1 MLFWCVVHNLEM
13 IHFHNLFITHTHTS
27 FLSWSMLH
35 ITPCILLTKI
45 RRCQSSTPHRKRH
58 HSIAY
63 ILPKTELPCNIQ
75 FIPSKGHQLVDVM
88 PLTDRMN
95 KKKFVAI
102 DMKFCLIRQTRMHWD
117 SWLLNQHNDW
127 KQWMAKWFSRSAW
140 LNRGLCHTHTRTHT
154 AHSVGLTSSLSPNGF
169 IIIYC
174 VCAAVG
180 RSSEIWPWWP

>member
-95 KKKFVAI
+95 KKKLVANRRGI
-102 DMKFCLIRQTRMHWD
+102 SIWNSVSYDRQECIETRD
-117 SWLLNQHNDW
+117 SWTNIMIGNSGWRNDFLVLHDWIVACVTPTHAHTQHTVWGWPHHCRQMDLLS
-127 KQWMAKWFSRSAW
+127 FIVSA
-140 LNRGLCHTHTRTHT
+140 LQ
-154 AHSVGLTSSLSPNGF
+154 
-169 IIIYC
+169 
-174 VCAAVG
+174 
-180 RSSEIWPWWP
+180 